1 MPQVHQSEKV
11 CAATCKV
18 SVCPSSI
25 KSPVGVE
32 PSALLYSKGVCLSF
46 LAARGGRQCAV
57 PCKVLC
63 AVLCR
68 VPCSVPCSWPP
79 RPPLVW
85 PTESRLLTK
94 SGNVWPQHTLRP
106 KYRKWKVNISMRHY
120 SKDLYINPRVTH
132 QNDGFLH
139 LLNSQNI
146 DAKHTDKKEK

>member
-1 MPQVHQSEKV
+1 MHQSEKV

-63 AVLCR
+63 AV
-68 VPCSVPCSWPP
+68 PCAVLSAVCHAPDLRDHPSSGPQSLVCSQS
-79 RPPLVW
+79 LAM
-85 PTESRLLTK
+85 
-94 SGNVWPQHTLRP
+94 SGR
-106 KYRKWKVNISMRHY
+106 NIHY
-120 SKDLYINPRVTH
+120 D
-132 QNDGFLH
+132 QNTG
-139 LLNSQNI
+139 N
-146 DAKHTDKKEK
+146 EK